1 MLSEFDKILLDVSGT
16 LYSNKKKPLN
26 GSKEFLKK
34 FHQKIIIFSNIGS
47 KTGGELKKDLSNIF
61 DLPIPDVITS
71 LDLLLKFLEE
81 KSYNTIF
88 HYGQESVANK
98 ISPFVKNIVTDIPK
112 EDIDAIVF
120 TSLVDTQWI
129 QRTDSALNLIMK
141 TNADIL
147 LGNPDR
153 ISPEPPFNFTVTLIL
168 DSLLK
173 LSNILENKRI
183 AKEFGKPHL
192 TREMIKVKKDEKLVV
207 IGDNPW
213 TDIALGNNLECK
225 SILIS
230 SKSDLIQDAPSPSL
244 SIKSLEEIL

>member
-1 MLSEFDKILLDVSGT
+1 
-16 LYSNKKKPLN
+16 
-26 GSKEFLKK
+26 
-34 FHQKIIIFSNIGS
+34 
-47 KTGGELKKDLSNIF
+47 
-61 DLPIPDVITS
+61 
-71 LDLLLKFLEE
+71 
-81 KSYNTIF
+81 
-88 HYGQESVANK
+88 
-98 ISPFVKNIVTDIPK
+98 
-112 EDIDAIVF
+112 
-120 TSLVDTQWI
+120 
-129 QRTDSALNLIMK
+129 MK

-168 DSLLK
+168 DSLLN